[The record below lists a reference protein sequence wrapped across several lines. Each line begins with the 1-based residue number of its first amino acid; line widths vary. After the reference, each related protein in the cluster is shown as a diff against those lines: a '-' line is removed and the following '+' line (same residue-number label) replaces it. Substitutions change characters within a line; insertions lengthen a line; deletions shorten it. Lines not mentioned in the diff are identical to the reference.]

1 MKTQGPTASPTSFLN
16 SLLEDAP
23 ETLPILRQSCIQV
36 LNLTKDSRSSAGD
49 VGDVIMRDQALMA
62 NVIKIA
68 NSAAFHTRVPV
79 KTPTHAVAIIGFD
92 VIQAMTVGSQLI
104 EQADAY
110 GANTKCLKH
119 LLARALVAG
128 THAQEM
134 GNAMNFSEP
143 GFLFTNAMLYSL
155 GDLILALCRPEYS
168 EQLEAIRQ
176 QDPDSIPKAE
186 LALLGR
192 PLRTIASA
200 MARHWHLP
208 DTLINLLEK
217 KPVWPATKPTSD
229 QQIMEGIVHAANNL
243 SYALLNPTAK
253 RQGDILKNLIEK
265 FLPPYGFS
273 FNQLKQ
279 ISIKAFLKTSEMAKV
294 INIEPH
300 HLAPVID
307 KDQPTIHFQPLNQL
321 TQAIQH
327 ALNPE
332 ENPPETVTEPE
343 HDSVPPPPTR
353 PAPISD
359 HLLFDFTLQAMKI
372 REAST
377 LITLASKTLYA
388 SYGFERVLLALVTP
402 NKEKITGK
410 MGFGTHVDSTV
421 PLFQVSLDPDTFCY
435 RLLTQYQ
442 TLRYH
447 SLEKEPDMGDTPEE
461 FLNQWGPFP
470 GLVGA
475 LYAPKK
481 PIGLIFA
488 DRGATEIPLTEADF
502 ATFSIVLSQTNANLA
517 RITQQS

>member
-1 MKTQGPTASPTSFLN
+1 MKSQATPSNPTSFLD

-23 ETLPILRQSCIQV
+23 EALPILRQSCIQV
-36 LNLTKDSRSSAGD
+36 LNLTEDSRSSAGD

-92 VIQAMTVGSQLI
+92 VIQALAVASQLI

-134 GNAMNFSEP
+134 GNAMNFGEP

-168 EQLEAIRQ
+168 EQLETIRQ
-176 QDPDSIPKAE
+176 QDPAGSLKAE

-192 PLRTIASA
+192 PLRTIAAA

-208 DTLINLLEK
+208 DTLIMLLDK

-229 QQIMEGIVHAANNL
+229 QQIMEGIVQAANTL
-243 SYALLNPTAK
+243 SYTLLNPTAK
-253 RQGDILKNLIEK
+253 GQGDILNNLIEK
-265 FLPPYGFS
+265 FLPPYGLS
-273 FNQLKQ
+273 FDQLKQ
-279 ISIKAFLKTSEMAKV
+279 ISTKAFLKSSEMAKV
-294 INIEPH
+294 INIETR
-300 HLAPVID
+300 HLTPVVNT
-307 KDQPTIHFQPLNQL
+307 DQPAIQFQPLNQL
-321 TQAIQH
+321 TRAIQH
-327 ALNPE
+327 ALHPE
-332 ENPPETVTEPE
+332 EHLPETLQESE
-343 HDSVPPPPTR
+343 SVAPPATR
-353 PAPISD
+353 PSPTSD

-410 MGFGTHVDSTV
+410 MGYGRHVDSTV
-421 PLFQVSLDPDTFCY
+421 PLLQVPLTPDTFCY

-442 TLRYH
+442 TLRYQ
-447 SLEKEPDMGDTPEE
+447 SLAKEPDTGNIPEE
-461 FLNQWGPFP
+461 FLEQWGPFP

-475 LYAPKK
+475 LYAPGK

-488 DRGATEIPLTEADF
+488 DRGTTEVPLTEADF
-502 ATFSIVLSQTNANLA
+502 AAFSIVLSQTNANLA
-517 RITQQS
+517 RLTQQS

>member
-1 MKTQGPTASPTSFLN
+1 MKSQITHDSPTSFLN

-36 LNLTKDSRSSAGD
+36 LNLTEDSRSSAGD

-92 VIQAMTVGSQLI
+92 VIRAMTVGSQLI

-134 GNAMNFSEP
+134 GNAMNFGEP

-155 GDLILALCRPEYS
+155 GDLILALCRPEFS
-168 EQLEAIRQ
+168 EQLETIRQ

-192 PLRTIASA
+192 PLRTIAAA

-208 DTLINLLEK
+208 DTLITLLDK
-217 KPVWPATKPTSD
+217 KPVWPATKPTSE
-229 QQIMEGIVHAANNL
+229 QQIMEGIVQAANAL
-243 SYALLNPTAK
+243 SYTLLNPTAK
-253 RQGDILKNLIEK
+253 GQGDILNNLIEK

-273 FNQLKQ
+273 FDQLKQ
-279 ISIKAFLKTSEMAKV
+279 ISTKAFLKTSEMAKV
-294 INIEPH
+294 INIESH
-300 HLAPVID
+300 HLTPVID
-307 KDQPTIHFQPLNQL
+307 QDQPTIHFQPLNQL

-332 ENPPETVTEPE
+332 EHPPETLEEP
-343 HDSVPPPPTR
+343 DSVTPPATR
-353 PAPISD
+353 PAPTSD

-377 LITLASKTLYA
+377 LTL
-388 SYGFERVLLALVTP
+388 P
-402 NKEKITGK
+402 WPGK
-410 MGFGTHVDSTV
+410 HCM
-421 PLFQVSLDPDTFCY
+421 
-435 RLLTQYQ
+435 
-442 TLRYH
+442 
-447 SLEKEPDMGDTPEE
+447 
-461 FLNQWGPFP
+461 
-470 GLVGA
+470 
-475 LYAPKK
+475 
-481 PIGLIFA
+481 
-488 DRGATEIPLTEADF
+488 PLTD
-502 ATFSIVLSQTNANLA
+502 LSEY
-517 RITQQS
+517 SWPS

>member
-1 MKTQGPTASPTSFLN
+1 MKPQAISPSPTSFLH

-36 LNLTKDSRSSAGD
+36 LNLTEDSRSSAGD

-92 VIQAMTVGSQLI
+92 VIRAMTVGSQLI

-134 GNAMNFSEP
+134 GNTMNFGEP

-168 EQLEAIRQ
+168 EQLETIRQ
-176 QDPDSIPKAE
+176 QDPTGILKAE

-192 PLRTIASA
+192 PLRTIAAA
-200 MARHWHLP
+200 MARNWHLP
-208 DTLINLLEK
+208 ETLIMLLDK
-217 KPVWPATKPTSD
+217 TPVWPATKPASD
-229 QQIMEGIVHAANNL
+229 QQIMEGIVQAANTL
-243 SYALLNPTAK
+243 SYTLLNATAK
-253 RQGDILKNLIEK
+253 KQGEVLNNLIEK
-265 FLPPYGFS
+265 FLPPYGLS

-279 ISIKAFLKTSEMAKV
+279 ISTKAFLKSSEMAKV
-294 INIEPH
+294 INIESH
-300 HLAPVID
+300 HLTPVVD
-307 KDQPTIHFQPLNQL
+307 TDQPPIQFQPLNQL
-321 TQAIQH
+321 TRAIQH

-332 ENPPETVTEPE
+332 IHPPEPVQEP
-343 HDSVPPPPTR
+343 DSVTPPAARPT
-353 PAPISD
+353 PISD
-359 HLLFDFTLQAMKI
+359 HLLFDFTLQTMKI

-377 LITLASKTLYA
+377 LITHAGKTLYA

-410 MGFGTHVDSTV
+410 MGFGTYVDSLV
-421 PLFQVSLDPDTFCY
+421 PVFQVSLTPRTFCH

-442 TLRYH
+442 ILRYQ
-447 SLEKEPDMGDTPEE
+447 SLEKEPDTGNIPEE
-461 FLNQWGPFP
+461 FLEQWGPFP
-470 GLVGA
+470 GFVGA
-475 LYAPKK
+475 LYAPGK

-488 DRGATEIPLTEADF
+488 DRGATEVPLTEADF
-502 ATFSIVLSQTNANLA
+502 AAFSIVLSQTNSNLA
-517 RITQQS
+517 RITQQA